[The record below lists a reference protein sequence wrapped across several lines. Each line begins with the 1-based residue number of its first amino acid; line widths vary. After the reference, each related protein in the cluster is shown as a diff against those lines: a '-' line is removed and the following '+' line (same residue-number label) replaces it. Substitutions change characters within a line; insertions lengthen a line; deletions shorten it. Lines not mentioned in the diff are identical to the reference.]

1 MPTKRTAIIGDPLIF
16 DGRIIEMASGDI
28 KPSIDVPVDPQINID
43 VITSDDS
50 DPMFV
55 NVEVTRTGKI
65 SGNNRRF
72 TVEAVNDVNAMTPG
86 LQGFLGHPD
95 PGKVG
100 FEFREPQC
108 IYVGSMIDNM
118 DDGNIR
124 CVAKCYIF
132 KSSDL
137 REWIPK
143 SIAAGNP
150 MTVSVN
156 GYGDIIV
163 NSDGIMDV
171 VRFNDLQSIDW
182 ANPGTEGMSTS
193 KAMSIVS
200 EMNNNTGGN
209 DMEKNDIIKDTSI
222 TEYKAFN
229 PNGYTGLI
237 QSISVTELREHNP
250 NLVKSIEDAA
260 KITEM
265 TLKVDGKD
273 TTVKISEMQ
282 GVVDGLEKKVNDM
295 ITEQKKS
302 KLEAFKKAKIEEM
315 VPENLRDKI
324 SARISGETEEAITEC
339 INSEIAYIRE
349 MGGMQNLPNK
359 NQQTH
364 STDELKDSIC
374 KLFGVKKAD

>member
-28 KPSIDVPVDPQINID
+28 KPSIDVPVDPQIDIN

-229 PNGYTGLI
+229 PSGYTGLI

>member
-1 MPTKRTAIIGDPLIF
+1 MPTERTAIIGDPLIF

-28 KPSIDVPVDPQINID
+28 KPSIDVSVDPRIDIN
-43 VITSDDS
+43 VITSDDP

-95 PGKVG
+95 PDKVG
-100 FEFREPQC
+100 FEFRKPQC

-182 ANPGTEGMSTS
+182 ANPGTEGMNTS

-209 DMEKNDIIKDTSI
+209 DMEKSDIIKDTNI

-229 PNGYTGLI
+229 PAGYTGLI

-250 NLVKSIEDAA
+250 SLVKSIEDAV
-260 KITEM
+260 KVTEM

-302 KLEAFKKAKIEEM
+302 KLEAFKKSKIEEM

-339 INSEIAYIRE
+339 INNEIAYIRE

>member
-28 KPSIDVPVDPQINID
+28 KPSIDVPVDPRINID

-100 FEFREPQC
+100 FEFRKPQC

-193 KAMSIVS
+193 KAMNIVS

-209 DMEKNDIIKDTSI
+209 DMEKSDIIKDTNI

-229 PNGYTGLI
+229 PAGYTGLI

-250 NLVKSIEDAA
+250 SLVKSIEDAV
-260 KITEM
+260 KVTEM

-282 GVVDGLEKKVNDM
+282 SVVDGLEKKVNDM

-302 KLEAFKKAKIEEM
+302 KLEAFKKSKIEEM

-364 STDELKDSIC
+364 SADELKDSIC

>member
-28 KPSIDVPVDPQINID
+28 KPSIDVPVDPRIDID

-72 TVEAVNDVNAMTPG
+72 TVEAVNDVNSMTPG

-229 PNGYTGLI
+229 PAGYTGLI

-250 NLVKSIEDAA
+250 ALVKSIEDAA

-339 INSEIAYIRE
+339 INNEIAYIRE

>member
-1 MPTKRTAIIGDPLIF
+1 MPTERTAIIGDPLIF
-16 DGRIIEMASGDI
+16 DGRIIEMASGDV
-28 KPSIDVPVDPQINID
+28 KPSIDVSVDPRIDIN
-43 VITSDDS
+43 VITSDDP

-100 FEFREPQC
+100 FEFRKPQC

-209 DMEKNDIIKDTSI
+209 DMEKSDIIKDTNI

-229 PNGYTGLI
+229 PAGYTGLI

-250 NLVKSIEDAA
+250 ALVKSIEDAV
-260 KITEM
+260 KVTEM

-302 KLEAFKKAKIEEM
+302 KLEAFKKSKIEEM

-339 INSEIAYIRE
+339 INNEIAYIRE

>member
-28 KPSIDVPVDPQINID
+28 KPSIDVPVDPQIDINI
-43 VITSDDS
+43 ITSDDS

-100 FEFREPQC
+100 FEFRKPQC
-108 IYVGSMIDNM
+108 IYVGSTIDNM

-229 PNGYTGLI
+229 PSGYTGLI

-250 NLVKSIEDAA
+250 ALVKSIEDAA

-302 KLEAFKKAKIEEM
+302 KLEAFKKSKIEEM

-339 INSEIAYIRE
+339 INNEIAYIRE

>member
-1 MPTKRTAIIGDPLIF
+1 MNF
-16 DGRIIEMASGDI
+16 
-28 KPSIDVPVDPQINID
+28 
-43 VITSDDS
+43 
-50 DPMFV
+50 
-55 NVEVTRTGKI
+55 
-65 SGNNRRF
+65 
-72 TVEAVNDVNAMTPG
+72 
-86 LQGFLGHPD
+86 
-95 PGKVG
+95 
-100 FEFREPQC
+100 
-108 IYVGSMIDNM
+108 
-118 DDGNIR
+118 IR
-124 CVAKCYIF
+124 
-132 KSSDL
+132 
-137 REWIPK
+137 
-143 SIAAGNP
+143 
-150 MTVSVN
+150 TVSVN

-250 NLVKSIEDAA
+250 ALVKSIEDAA

-302 KLEAFKKAKIEEM
+302 KLEAFKKSKIEEM

-364 STDELKDSIC
+364 SADELKDSIC

>member
-1 MPTKRTAIIGDPLIF
+1 MPTERTAIIGDPLIF

-28 KPSIDVPVDPQINID
+28 KPSIDVSVDPRIDIN
-43 VITSDDS
+43 VITSDDP

-100 FEFREPQC
+100 FEFRKPQC

-182 ANPGTEGMSTS
+182 ANPGTEGMNTS

-209 DMEKNDIIKDTSI
+209 DMEKSDIIKDTNI

-229 PNGYTGLI
+229 PAGYTGLI

-250 NLVKSIEDAA
+250 SLVKSIEDAV
-260 KITEM
+260 KVTEM

-302 KLEAFKKAKIEEM
+302 KLEAFKKSKIEEM

-339 INSEIAYIRE
+339 INNEIAYIRE

>member
-28 KPSIDVPVDPQINID
+28 KPSIDVPVDPRINID

-100 FEFREPQC
+100 FEFRKPQC

-124 CVAKCYIF
+124 CIAKCYIF

-182 ANPGTEGMSTS
+182 ANPGTEGMNTS

-209 DMEKNDIIKDTSI
+209 NMEKNDIIKDTSI

-229 PNGYTGLI
+229 PAGYTGLI

-250 NLVKSIEDAA
+250 ALVKSIEDAA

-282 GVVDGLEKKVNDM
+282 GVVDGLEQKVNDM

-302 KLEAFKKAKIEEM
+302 KLEAFKKSKIEEM

-339 INSEIAYIRE
+339 INNEIAYIRE

>member
-16 DGRIIEMASGDI
+16 DGRIIEMASGNV
-28 KPSIDVPVDPQINID
+28 KPSIDVSVDPQIDIN
-43 VITSDDS
+43 VITSDDP

-100 FEFREPQC
+100 FEFRKPQC
-108 IYVGSMIDNM
+108 IYVGSTIDNM

-250 NLVKSIEDAA
+250 ALVKSIADAA

-302 KLEAFKKAKIEEM
+302 KLEAFKKSKIEEM

-339 INSEIAYIRE
+339 INNEIAYIRE

>member
-16 DGRIIEMASGDI
+16 DGRIIEMASGNV
-28 KPSIDVPVDPQINID
+28 KPSIDVSVDPQIDIN
-43 VITSDDS
+43 VITSDDP

-100 FEFREPQC
+100 FEFRKPQC
-108 IYVGSMIDNM
+108 IYVGSTIDNM

-209 DMEKNDIIKDTSI
+209 DMEKSDIIKDTNI

-229 PNGYTGLI
+229 PAGYTGLI

-250 NLVKSIEDAA
+250 ALVKSIEDAA

-302 KLEAFKKAKIEEM
+302 KLEAFKKSKIEEM

-339 INSEIAYIRE
+339 INNEIAYIRE

>member
-1 MPTKRTAIIGDPLIF
+1 MPTERTAIIGDPLIF
-16 DGRIIEMASGDI
+16 DGRIIEMASGDV
-28 KPSIDVPVDPQINID
+28 KPSIDVSVDPRIDIN
-43 VITSDDS
+43 VITSDDP

-100 FEFREPQC
+100 FEFRKPQC

-209 DMEKNDIIKDTSI
+209 DMEKSDIIKDTNI

-229 PNGYTGLI
+229 PAGYTGLI

-250 NLVKSIEDAA
+250 ALVRSIEDAA
-260 KITEM
+260 KVTEM

-302 KLEAFKKAKIEEM
+302 KLEAFKKSKIEEM

-339 INSEIAYIRE
+339 INNEIAYIRE

>member
-1 MPTKRTAIIGDPLIF
+1 MPTERTAIIGDPLIF

-28 KPSIDVPVDPQINID
+28 KPSIDVSVDPRIDIN
-43 VITSDDS
+43 VITSDDP

-100 FEFREPQC
+100 FEFRKPQC

-209 DMEKNDIIKDTSI
+209 DMEKSDIIKDTNI

-229 PNGYTGLI
+229 PAGYTGLI

-250 NLVKSIEDAA
+250 ALVKSIEDAV
-260 KITEM
+260 KVTEM

-302 KLEAFKKAKIEEM
+302 KLEAFKKSKIEEM

-339 INSEIAYIRE
+339 INNEIAYIRE

>member
-16 DGRIIEMASGDI
+16 DGRIIEMASGDV
-28 KPSIDVPVDPQINID
+28 KPSIDVSVDPRIDIN
-43 VITSDDS
+43 VITSDDP

-100 FEFREPQC
+100 FEFRKPQC

-209 DMEKNDIIKDTSI
+209 DMEKSDIIKDTNI

-229 PNGYTGLI
+229 PAGYTGLI

-250 NLVKSIEDAA
+250 ALVKSIEDAA

-302 KLEAFKKAKIEEM
+302 KLEAFKKSKIEEM

-339 INSEIAYIRE
+339 INNEIAYIRE

>member
-28 KPSIDVPVDPQINID
+28 KPSIDVPVDPRINID

-100 FEFREPQC
+100 FEFRKPQC

-118 DDGNIR
+118 DDGNVR

-193 KAMSIVS
+193 KAMNIVS

-209 DMEKNDIIKDTSI
+209 DMEKSDIIKDTNI

-229 PNGYTGLI
+229 PAGYTGLI

-250 NLVKSIEDAA
+250 ALVKSIEDAA
-260 KITEM
+260 KVTEM
-265 TLKVDGKD
+265 TIKVDGKD

-282 GVVDGLEKKVNDM
+282 SVVDGLEKKINDM

-302 KLEAFKKAKIEEM
+302 KLEAFKKSKIEEM

-339 INSEIAYIRE
+339 INNEIAYIRE

-364 STDELKDSIC
+364 SADELKDSIC

>member
-28 KPSIDVPVDPQINID
+28 KPSIDVPVDPRINID

-72 TVEAVNDVNAMTPG
+72 TVDAVNDVNAMTPG

-100 FEFREPQC
+100 FEFRKPQC
-108 IYVGSMIDNM
+108 IYVGSMIDSM

-193 KAMSIVS
+193 KAMNIVS

-209 DMEKNDIIKDTSI
+209 DMEKSDIIKDTNI

-229 PNGYTGLI
+229 PAGYTGLI

-250 NLVKSIEDAA
+250 ALVKSIEDAA
-260 KITEM
+260 KVTEM

-282 GVVDGLEKKVNDM
+282 SVVDGLEKKVNDM

-302 KLEAFKKAKIEEM
+302 KLEAFKKSKIEEM

-339 INSEIAYIRE
+339 INNEIAYIRE

>member
-28 KPSIDVPVDPQINID
+28 KPSIDVPVDSRINID

-95 PGKVG
+95 PDKVG
-100 FEFREPQC
+100 FEFRKPQC

-209 DMEKNDIIKDTSI
+209 NMEKNDIIKDTSI

-229 PNGYTGLI
+229 PAGYTGLI

-250 NLVKSIEDAA
+250 ALVKSIEDAA

-302 KLEAFKKAKIEEM
+302 KLEAFKKSKIEEM

-339 INSEIAYIRE
+339 INNEIAYIRE

>member
-28 KPSIDVPVDPQINID
+28 KPSIDVPVDPRINID

-72 TVEAVNDVNAMTPG
+72 TVEAVNDVNSMTPG

-100 FEFREPQC
+100 FEFRKPQC

-250 NLVKSIEDAA
+250 ALVKSIEDAA

-302 KLEAFKKAKIEEM
+302 KLEAFKKSKIEEM

-339 INSEIAYIRE
+339 INNEIAYIRE

>member
-28 KPSIDVPVDPQINID
+28 KPSIDVPVDPQIDIN

-100 FEFREPQC
+100 FEFRKPQC

-250 NLVKSIEDAA
+250 ALVKSIEDAA
-260 KITEM
+260 KVTEM

>member
-28 KPSIDVPVDPQINID
+28 KPSIDVPVDPRINID

-55 NVEVTRTGKI
+55 NVEVTRTGKV

-72 TVEAVNDVNAMTPG
+72 TVEAVNDVNTMTPG

-95 PGKVG
+95 PDKVG
-100 FEFREPQC
+100 FEFRKPQC
-108 IYVGSMIDNM
+108 IYVGSMIDHM

-163 NSDGIMDV
+163 NSDGILDV

-209 DMEKNDIIKDTSI
+209 NMEKNDIIKDTSI

-229 PNGYTGLI
+229 PAGYTGLI

-250 NLVKSIEDAA
+250 NLVKSIEDAVRV
-260 KITEM
+260 TEM

-302 KLEAFKKAKIEEM
+302 KLEAFKKSKIEEM
-315 VPENLRDKI
+315 VPENLREKI

-339 INSEIAYIRE
+339 IDNEIAYIRE

-359 NQQTH
+359 NQQSH

>member
-28 KPSIDVPVDPQINID
+28 KPSIDVPVDQRINID

-100 FEFREPQC
+100 FEFRKPQC

-124 CVAKCYIF
+124 CIAKCYIF

-193 KAMSIVS
+193 KAMNIVS

-209 DMEKNDIIKDTSI
+209 DMEKSDIIKDTNI

-229 PNGYTGLI
+229 PAGYTGLI

-250 NLVKSIEDAA
+250 SLVKSIEDAV
-260 KITEM
+260 KVTEM

-302 KLEAFKKAKIEEM
+302 KLEAFKKSKIEEM

>member
-28 KPSIDVPVDPQINID
+28 KPSIDVPVDPRINID

-209 DMEKNDIIKDTSI
+209 NMEKNDIIKDTSI

-229 PNGYTGLI
+229 PSGYTGLI

-250 NLVKSIEDAA
+250 ALVKSIEDAA

-315 VPENLRDKI
+315 VPENLREKI

-339 INSEIAYIRE
+339 INNEIAYIRE